1 MFTGIPKEAEMF
13 DLPIAILLARDAV
26 ARKVQDAPSSRRR
39 AARHLAVERLV
50 HEPATHD
57 RRPLRRRAAGLAD
70 RLESDAT
77 AP

>member
-1 MFTGIPKEAEMF
+1 MF
-13 DLPIAILLARDAV
+13 DLPIAALLARDAV
-26 ARKVQDAPSSRRR
+26 TRKIHGAPDSRRP
-39 AARHLAVERLV
+39 AARHRVAERLV

-57 RRPLRRRAAGLAD
+57 RRPLRRRAAGTLRGLAD